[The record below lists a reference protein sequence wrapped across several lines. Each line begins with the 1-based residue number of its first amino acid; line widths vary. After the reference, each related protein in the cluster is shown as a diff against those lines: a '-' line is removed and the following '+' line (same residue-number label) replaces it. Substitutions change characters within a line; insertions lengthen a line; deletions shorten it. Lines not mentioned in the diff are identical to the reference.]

1 MERHL
6 TNSVNPSKDRGPLW
20 QKVYL
25 YLSGEPKV
33 LNEILISDFLP
44 LTPNSLV
51 LQVKHSIKHLN
62 YFLSKKISH
71 SLTCNAVQMHCI
83 ISTLDERGRPEI
95 RSRVHQNGGNWK
107 KKLTIGDFVF
117 IFFLDLEKL
126 GASTQNVSQLIG
138 RNLAAASSTLGSTFK
153 LI

>member
-1 MERHL
+1 M
-6 TNSVNPSKDRGPLW
+6 
-20 QKVYL
+20 

-44 LTPNSLV
+44 LTPNALV
-51 LQVKHSIKHLN
+51 LQVKQSRKHLN
-62 YFLSKKISH
+62 YFLAKKISH
-71 SLTCNAVQMHCI
+71 SLTCNVGQMHYV

-95 RSRVHQNGGNWK
+95 RSQVHLNGGNRK
-107 KKLTIGDFVF
+107 KKSTIGDFVF

-138 RNLAAASSTLGSTFK
+138 RNLAAASST
-153 LI
+153 